1 MSEIVNKVAQSG
13 LITLDLSE
21 WVTPGTRT
29 EIDLAPQLWQG
40 LALKEADFRTWVKEN
55 DWQTYQGHH
64 VAINCS
70 ADAIIPTWAYM
81 LVSSALNGIATT
93 VVMGSIETLNTLLLD
108 RHIQSLD
115 LAQFDGQRVV
125 VKGCSSPEV
134 TTAAYAILVH
144 KLQPVVKSLMYGEAC
159 STVPVYKAPRK

>member
-21 WVTPGTRT
+21 WVSSGPRT

-40 LALKEADFRTWVKEN
+40 LALKETDFRTWIKEHE
-55 DWQTYQGHH
+55 WQTYQGHH

-81 LVSSALNGIATT
+81 LVSSSLSGIAST
-93 VVMGSIETLNTLLLD
+93 VVVGSIETLNTLLLD
-108 RHIQSLD
+108 RHIQLLD

-125 VKGCSSPEV
+125 VKGCSAPEV
-134 TTAAYAILVH
+134 TPAAYAILVH
-144 KLQPVVKSLMYGEAC
+144 KLQAVAKSLMYGEPC
-159 STVPVYKAPRK
+159 STVPIYKAPRK